1 MSAVRFVV
9 RLILLITVIYSL
21 LAVFLLIRAF
31 EWPFGRKLTPEITR
45 LVCHICLKILGIT
58 QKVQGTPMNGMGSV
72 VANHSSWIDIF
83 VLNASQRIFFV
94 SKSEVRN
101 WFGIGILGQVTGTVF
116 IERRMRQSLV
126 QKGIFFERLQKGDKL
141 LFFPEGTSTDGQ
153 QVVPFKSTL
162 FAALFEPE
170 LKDRLFVQP
179 VSVFYKAPAKQ
190 DPRFYA
196 WWGNLNM
203 WQHLRSVLSAPGKG
217 SVSVTYHEPIR
228 VSDYANRKE
237 LAKKCEDIV
246 SIGYEHSRET
256 T

>member
-45 LVCHICLKILGIT
+45 LVCHLCLKILGIT
-58 QKVQGTPMNGMGSV
+58 QKVHGNPMNGMGSV

-126 QKGIFFERLQKGDKL
+126 QKGIFFERLQQGDKL

-179 VSVFYKAPAKQ
+179 VSVYYKAPEGK

-203 WQHLRSVLSAPGKG
+203 WQHLQSVLSAPSNG
-217 SVSVTYHEPIR
+217 SVTVTYHEPVR

-246 SIGYEHSRET
+246 SSGYEHSRET